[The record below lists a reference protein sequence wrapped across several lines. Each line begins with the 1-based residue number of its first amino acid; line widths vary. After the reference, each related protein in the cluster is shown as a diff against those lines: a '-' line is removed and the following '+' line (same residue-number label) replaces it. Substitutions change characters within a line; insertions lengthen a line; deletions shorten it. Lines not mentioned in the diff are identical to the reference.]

1 MLEPADALALVD
13 ALLEVELLGEPDR
26 LAESLMD
33 ALRELLGELDMLA
46 EGDKLGELLT
56 EIEGLL
62 DIPVEVL
69 LERLAEALEDTLAE
83 GDADDK
89 SASMS

>member
-13 ALLEVELLGEPDR
+13 ALEEAELLGEPDR

-33 ALRELLGELDMLA
+33 ALKELLGELDMLA

-56 EIEGLL
+56 ETEGLL
-62 DIPVEVL
+62 DIPAEVL
-69 LERLAEALEDTLAE
+69 LEGLAEAEWEALAE
-83 GDADDK
+83 ADADDK

>member
-1 MLEPADALALVD
+1 VLEPADALALVD